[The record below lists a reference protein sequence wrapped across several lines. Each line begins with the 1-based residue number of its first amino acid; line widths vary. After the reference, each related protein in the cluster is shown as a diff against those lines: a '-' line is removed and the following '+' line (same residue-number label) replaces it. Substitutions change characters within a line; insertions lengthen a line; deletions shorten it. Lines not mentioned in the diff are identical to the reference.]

1 MAKKSSKKFTPA
13 KAAPAAK
20 TAAASAPSAKPAA
33 AAPAAPAAA
42 IEARAHAIWIKKG
55 KPNPG
60 TPTEDWA
67 QAERELRA
75 GK

>member
-13 KAAPAAK
+13 KAAPAAR
-20 TAAASAPSAKPAA
+20 TAAASAPAAKAA